1 MKRKLYQKDKRRIIH
16 LESRANESF
25 WDERWDLENNINH
38 VKNFYDSNT
47 KLVVEKTLKY
57 LQKGF
62 KVLEG
67 GCGMGDKVYHLQKKG
82 INSYGVDF
90 APNTVS
96 VLNKNLPE
104 LNISLGDVRKLKF
117 KNEYFDGY
125 WSLGVIEH
133 FYDGFD
139 NISDEMYRVLKH
151 GGYLF
156 LTVPTFSLFRRIKAT
171 LGFYEKVNSSFPEHE
186 NFYQFMIS
194 KNELIYHF
202 ESKGFE
208 LIESSYRGAL
218 RGFLD
223 ELGINFDKSK
233 MIKTKNS
240 NKNEK
245 SFIIKI
251 VKALINFFNRILK
264 NFSGHT
270 VFMVFKKKTLL

>member
-1 MKRKLYQKDKRRIIH
+1 MKRKLYLKDKKRIIH
-16 LESRANESF
+16 LESNANESF
-25 WDERWDLENNINH
+25 WDMRWDLENNIDY
-38 VKNFYDSNT
+38 VKGLYDSNS

-57 LQKGF
+57 IKKGS

-67 GCGMGDKVYHLQKKG
+67 GCGMGDKVYHLQKEG
-82 INSYGVDF
+82 INAYGVDF
-90 APNTVS
+90 APNTVNI
-96 VLNKNLPE
+96 LNKNFPD
-104 LNISLGDVRKLKF
+104 LNISLGDVRKLMF

-139 NISDEMYRVLKH
+139 DISDEMFRVLKF

-156 LTVPTFSLFRRIKAT
+156 ITVPTFSLFRRIKAT
-171 LGFYEKVNSSFPEHE
+171 LGFYKKVNSSFPEHE

-194 KNELIYHF
+194 KNELIHHF

-208 LIESSYRGAL
+208 LIESYYRGAL

-233 MIKTKNS
+233 MINIKNS
-240 NKNEK
+240 NKNER
-245 SFIIKI
+245 SLIIKTLKI
-251 VKALINFFNRILK
+251 LINLFNRILK

-270 VFMVFKKKTLL
+270 VFIVFRKKTL